1 MLTLVLSA
9 PIVVKP
15 FKFNSYLSNIRRAL
29 RYISIAVSLE
39 SSIKSIRTRKK
50 IWIGVS
56 IEIKI
61 SYCYLF

>member
-15 FKFNSYLSNIRRAL
+15 SKFNSYLSNIRREF
-29 RYISIAVSLE
+29 RYISIAVSFE

-50 IWIGVS
+50 IWFGVS
-56 IEIKI
+56 VEIKI